1 MPSRT
6 YFHLLIRNFEK
17 GISGEKMK
25 KAVFC
30 ALQTAQVL
38 LRELGRQAC
47 LA

>member
-6 YFHLLIRNFEK
+6 YFHLLIRNIEK

-25 KAVFC
+25 SGFC

-38 LRELGRQAC
+38 LHELGRQAC